1 MDMRRQVELKYYIFE
16 SIQHLTAED
25 RTLLEEALHFADKS
39 YSPYSHFQV
48 GAAARLSSGKVVGG
62 SNQENAAFP
71 MCVCAEQVVLTQCGA
86 LHPDDPILSMAVTAR
101 STLNTEQKPVSPC
114 GGCRQA
120 MVEYTHRQG
129 MDFRLLLGGSTGS
142 VYLIEKAQDLLPLSF
157 NPTDL

>member
-1 MDMRRQVELKYYIFE
+1 MDMQRQLDFTYYVFD
-16 SIQHLTAED
+16 SIHHLTEED
-25 RTLLEEALHFADKS
+25 RVLLEEALLFADKS

-48 GAAARLSSGKVVGG
+48 GAVARLSSGKRVGG
-62 SNQENAAFP
+62 ANQENAAFP

-86 LHPDDPILSMAVTAR
+86 LYSDDPIQTMAITAR
-101 STLNTEQKPVSPC
+101 STVNPTQGPVSPC

-129 MDFRLLLGGSTGS
+129 QDFRLLLGGASGP
-142 VYLIEKAQDLLPLSF
+142 VYVIEKAQELLPLSF